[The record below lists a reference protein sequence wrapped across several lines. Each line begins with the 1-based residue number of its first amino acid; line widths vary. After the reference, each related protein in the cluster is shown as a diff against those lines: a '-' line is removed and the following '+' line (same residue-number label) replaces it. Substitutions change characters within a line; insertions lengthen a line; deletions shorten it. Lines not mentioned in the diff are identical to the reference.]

1 MSAGVDRGRLKVLIL
16 QHEEPTPPG
25 YVTEWL
31 AAHDADVDVF
41 RIDVDERDVDPRD
54 YDLIVSLGSEF
65 AAFDDTKAFVVR
77 ETSMLETAVADD
89 VPVLGLCFG
98 GQLLARALGA
108 QGFRH
113 EVAEIGWLPVRT
125 SDPEL
130 VPEGPWF
137 QWHFDSFT
145 VPPGATVVADT
156 DVGPQAFVA
165 GRSLG
170 LQFHPEVT
178 TEIMDDWVRVYRH
191 ELDGDGVDPDA
202 LLDETKR
209 LATDSRARAMQLF
222 ERFLHDVAGL
232 DAPHGG
238 GGERVDAGR

>member
-1 MSAGVDRGRLKVLIL
+1 MSSAGTPDRLRVLIL

-31 AAHDADVDVF
+31 AGHDADVDTF
-41 RIDVDERDVDPRD
+41 RIDIDGREVDPRD

-65 AAFDDTKAFVVR
+65 AAFDDTKPFVPR
-77 ETSMLETAVADD
+77 EVSLLRTAVDGD

-98 GQLLARALGA
+98 GQMLARVLGGR
-108 QGFRH
+108 GFRG
-113 EVAEIGWLPVRT
+113 EVSEIGWLPVRS
-125 SDPEL
+125 SDLEL

-145 VPPGATVVADT
+145 VPPGATVIAET

-178 TEIMDDWVRVYRH
+178 TQIMNDWVLAYRH
-191 ELDGDGVDPDA
+191 ELDADGVDPDA
-202 LLDETKR
+202 LLEETKR
-209 LATDSRARAMQLF
+209 LAEESRARALQLF
-222 ERFLHDVAGL
+222 ERFLHDVAQL
-232 DAPHGG
+232 DVPHTD
-238 GGERVDAGR
+238 DADQQVG